1 MVQSD
6 TPGSHRIRCGRGG
19 SVLVCAVL
27 MWALLASPAAAGE
40 KYLYGK
46 PELAATISG
55 TNEFAPGDD
64 ISLTVKIQNTGTYSV
79 KLVQSS
85 LLSTGD
91 NPTTARLLKVS
102 LQSGSAPVTVKTDP
116 QMVGDLAGGSTTSAT
131 FTVTIARAAAAG
143 TYDLPVLLEYQY
155 LQEAEEFSPDTVRY
169 YYQKRNVTVP
179 LPIRIRSDVQ
189 LVVVESTPEH
199 LNVGTEGYLTLK
211 VRNTGTEHARNA
223 VVKLTRNDDSPL
235 VPTDSSVFI
244 GEYPPGSEA
253 AVRFKVSVSGNAEAQ
268 SYPIDLSLVYLDA
281 DGDSATSESVTVG
294 VPVGGK
300 IDFAVASEPVKVN
313 PGQKVVIPV
322 EFRNTGAVSAYNAQ
336 ARLSAVDPFTSNDDT
351 AYLGNLAPGETAVA
365 RFEITVDSGAT
376 AKSYGLDSEIR
387 YRDAL
392 DNTQISE
399 TMKVDIDVVSRDGLA
414 GLLSSPIVLSII
426 IALLIGAGYYL
437 VKMRRKEG

>member
-102 LQSGSAPVTVKTDP
+102 LQPGSAMVTVKTDP

-189 LVVVESTPEH
+189 LAVVESTPEH

-414 GLLSSPIVLSII
+414 GLLSSPIVLSLI

>member
-1 MVQSD
+1 VCSSD
-6 TPGSHRIRCGRGG
+6 
-19 SVLVCAVL
+19 L
-27 MWALLASPAAAGE
+27 
-40 KYLYGK
+40 
-46 PELAATISG
+46 
-55 TNEFAPGDD
+55 
-64 ISLTVKIQNTGTYSV
+64 
-79 KLVQSS
+79 
-85 LLSTGD
+85 
-91 NPTTARLLKVS
+91 
-102 LQSGSAPVTVKTDP
+102 
-116 QMVGDLAGGSTTSAT
+116 
-131 FTVTIARAAAAG
+131 
-143 TYDLPVLLEYQY
+143 
-155 LQEAEEFSPDTVRY
+155 
-169 YYQKRNVTVP
+169 
-179 LPIRIRSDVQ
+179 
-189 LVVVESTPEH
+189 
-199 LNVGTEGYLTLK
+199 
-211 VRNTGTEHARNA
+211 
-223 VVKLTRNDDSPL
+223 
-235 VPTDSSVFI
+235 
-244 GEYPPGSEA
+244 
-253 AVRFKVSVSGNAEAQ
+253 SGNAEAQ

-351 AYLGNLAPGETAVA
+351 AYLGDLAPGETAVA

-399 TMKVDIDVVSRDGLA
+399 TMKVDIDVVSRDGLV